1 VTTAIVFA
9 VNLVFVAAL
18 VGLVH
23 WLGRSLKASLDSPET
38 AKTLFLAEYPDAKIG
53 EIAITGEADGAVLV
67 LEGGRAIGLVTS
79 MGAHWLVRRIGP
91 ESLGSANVTAS
102 GRVIVHLADF
112 TAPHLTLDLGS
123 DKQASIWCRRLQN
136 LRELRAAEAARP
148 LEAVGA

>member
-1 VTTAIVFA
+1 MTIAIVFA

-23 WLGRSLKASLDSPET
+23 WLGRSVRASLDSPES
-38 AKTLFLAEYPDAKIG
+38 AKALFLAEFPEAKIG

-67 LEGGRAIGLVTS
+67 LEGGRAIGLVTA

-91 ESLGSANVTAS
+91 ESLGSADVTAS

-123 DKQASIWCRRLQN
+123 AKQASVWCRRLQA
-136 LRELRAAEAARP
+136 LRALRTTETART